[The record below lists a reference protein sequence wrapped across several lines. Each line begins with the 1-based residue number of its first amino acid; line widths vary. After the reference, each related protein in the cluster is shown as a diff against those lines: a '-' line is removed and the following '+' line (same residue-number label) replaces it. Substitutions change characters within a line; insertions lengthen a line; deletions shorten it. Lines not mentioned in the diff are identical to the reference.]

1 MPVTGGAQP
10 EAVVGQ
16 AMVGGPFQLIDHDGK
31 PFSDRDLRGS
41 WALLYFGFTSC
52 PDICPDELDKMTEAL
67 NMMGACQVVR
77 VSASYP
83 DQVDIC
89 ESDAGA
95 LLVMRCRIPL
105 RAWCCSKADPV
116 SMIITMLQCAGKD
129 SSAAIQPVFISVDPE
144 RDSVPQVRRYIKEFH
159 PRLIGLTGSAEQVSP
174 DSARAGV
181 GASGLLP
188 PRATNML
195 QLTGQGGS

>member
-1 MPVTGGAQP
+1 
-10 EAVVGQ
+10 
-16 AMVGGPFQLIDHDGK
+16 MVGGPFQLLDHDGK

-67 NMMGACQVVR
+67 NMMGAPQLLL
-77 VSASYP
+77 
-83 DQVDIC
+83 DN
-89 ESDAGA
+89 AGA
-95 LLVMRCRIPL
+95 LLVMRCRYRRNPTQLAIAATSDLLPMT
-105 RAWCCSKADPV
+105 V
-116 SMIITMLQCAGKD
+116 TVLQRAGKN

-174 DSARAGV
+174 TSAFRAGV
-181 GASGLLP
+181 NAS
-188 PRATNML
+188 RASPEVDLDTVTITPVWMDSA
-195 QLTGQGGS
+195 GQSGSEGIQGILY